1 MACCICPWDKAS
13 PTDDRFA
20 QYVNDPNFFYKS
32 MPISKGLNAIL
43 LRIFALNPLHRPT
56 LPELRQMILSL
67 DTFYRSP
74 HKQACAAAEQCFE
87 ELPIPHPQPPASIS
101 SNSSISSVASM
112 SSSDFS
118 DDWEDESQYMPEETS
133 SRTKSVWMDKGISAF
148 DLKKI
153 IAQMDNCLV

>member
-74 HKQACAAAEQCFE
+74 YKQACAAAEQCFE

-101 SNSSISSVASM
+101 SNSSISSVAST

-118 DDWEDESQYMPEETS
+118 EDWEDESEYLPEETS
-133 SRTKSVWMDKGISAF
+133 SRTMDKGISAF